1 MFGDDTLF
9 LQRFLTFAGFE
20 PGPADGLFG
29 VRTAAA
35 LARFEDASDA
45 ASANYRRLDSR
56 TETAIR
62 TLLPSAQAE
71 ARRFIDIAHSVNFG
85 CAVKI
90 ICGTRTYREQAAIF
104 AQGRTRPG
112 KIVTKAGPG
121 QSYHNFGVAWDVG
134 VFDGAEYVDDE
145 RPYRALVK
153 VIKERAPEIQCGV
166 GPGFIDLPH
175 YQTVK
180 NGTIAALRVAFESG
194 NRPSNQEHPIETA

>member
-1 MFGDDTLF
+1 MQSRDQCDALDSLRFRVLPA
-9 LQRFLTFAGFE
+9 LQERQGYAEQMCIRDSLTFAGFE

-90 ICGTRTYREQAAIF
+90 LSLIHI
-104 AQGRTRPG
+104 
-112 KIVTKAGPG
+112 
-121 QSYHNFGVAWDVG
+121 
-134 VFDGAEYVDDE
+134 
-145 RPYRALVK
+145 
-153 VIKERAPEIQCGV
+153 
-166 GPGFIDLPH
+166 
-175 YQTVK
+175 
-180 NGTIAALRVAFESG
+180 
-194 NRPSNQEHPIETA
+194 

>member
-1 MFGDDTLF
+1 MFDDDTLF
-9 LQRFLTFAGFE
+9 LQRFLKFAGYD
-20 PGPADGLFG
+20 PGPPDGKFG
-29 VRTAAA
+29 VKTAAA
-35 LARFEDASDA
+35 LEKYEAASDEVA
-45 ASANYRRLDSR
+45 AHYRRLDSR
-56 TETAIR
+56 TEICIR
-62 TLLPSAQAE
+62 MLLPDAQKA
-71 ARRFIDIAHSVNFG
+71 ARKFMDIAQSVNFG
-85 CAVKI
+85 HTVKI
-90 ICGTRTYREQAAIF
+90 ICGTRTYREQATIF
-104 AQGRTRPG
+104 AQGRTRQG